1 MLARKHPAYVIG
13 FDYGTNSCRAVL
25 MRPDDPTE
33 LALATFAYPSG
44 KEGVLYDPRDVHL
57 ARQRPADYLAGVK
70 ACVASL
76 LDQARQSIPGFDA
89 AQVRGIAFATTGS
102 TVIPVD
108 AELRPLADRP
118 EFSDNLEAMAWLWK
132 DHTSEA
138 DAERLTQA
146 FRDRRP
152 DMIERCGGVYS
163 PEWFWAKVLR
173 LSHSDPEV
181 FGAAAGFVELCEF
194 LPGTLAGA
202 KAGNVV
208 RSACAQGHKLLY
220 NSDWGGLPDAD
231 FLSGVDP
238 VLRGVREST
247 STLVATGDRPVGTLT
262 PHYADLLGLSPD
274 VAVAGGAFDAHF
286 GAVGAGVGPGKLVKV
301 MGTSTCDV
309 MVSGEDARVSGI
321 CGVFRDTVLPGF
333 FGIEAGQSAVGD
345 LFKWLVQHLV
355 PDSYGKTDAEK
366 FAGLTAAA
374 ERLRPGESGLV
385 ALDWNNGNR
394 SILVD
399 MDINGLI
406 VGQTLHTSA
415 AEIFRALIE
424 ATAFG
429 SLVII
434 EQIEGAGVPVEEI
447 ICCGGLAQKN
457 PFLMQTYAD
466 ITGRPIA
473 VADSSETCAKGAAI
487 FAAAAAGLGSVIDLQ
502 KRMVSAPRATFAPD
516 AAAHAVYRRLYG
528 VYRKLHDAFGRQG
541 SADLY
546 DVMKT
551 LNAIRREASH
561 G

>member
-1 MLARKHPAYVIG
+1 MDPRKDPAYVIG

-25 MRPDDPTE
+25 MRPDDPAE

-44 KEGVLYDPRDVHL
+44 KEGVLYDPRNVHL
-57 ARQRPADYLAGVK
+57 ARQRHSDYLAGVV
-70 ACVASL
+70 ACTRSL
-76 LDQARQSIPGFDA
+76 LEQAQRTIPGFDA
-89 AQVRGIAFATTGS
+89 AQVRGMGFATTGS

-108 AELRPLADRP
+108 AGLRALADRP
-118 EFSDNLEAMAWLWK
+118 EFSDNLAAMAWLWK

-138 DAERLTQA
+138 DADRLTQA
-146 FRDRRP
+146 FRRERP
-152 DMIERCGGVYS
+152 EMIERCGGIYS

-173 LSHSDPEV
+173 LSHSDADV
-181 FGAAAGFVELCEF
+181 FAQAKGFVELCEF
-194 LPGTLAGA
+194 LPGTLSGA
-202 KAGNVV
+202 DASTVV

-220 NSDWGGLPDAD
+220 NSDWGGLPDAA
-231 FLSGVDP
+231 FLGSVDP
-238 VLRGVREST
+238 VLEAVREST
-247 STLVATGDRPVGTLT
+247 STRVATGDVAVGTLT
-262 PHYADLLGLSPD
+262 SDYAERLGLSPD
-274 VAVAGGAFDAHF
+274 VAIAGGAFDAHF
-286 GAVGAGVGPGKLVKV
+286 GAVGAGIAPGKLVKV
-301 MGTSTCDV
+301 MGTSTCDI
-309 MVSGEDARVSGI
+309 MVSPDDARISGI
-321 CGVFRDTVLPGF
+321 CGVFRDTVLPGA

-345 LFKWLVQHLV
+345 LFKWFVQKLV
-355 PDSYGKTDAEK
+355 PDRYGATDDEK
-366 FAGLTAAA
+366 FASLTSAA

-406 VGQTLHTSA
+406 VGQTLHTDA

-434 EQIEGAGVPVEEI
+434 EQIEAAGVAVEEV

-457 PFLMQTYAD
+457 PFIMQIYAD
-466 ITGRPIA
+466 VTGRPIV

-487 FAAAAAGLGSVIDLQ
+487 FAAAAAGLGSVVDLQ
-502 KRMVSAPRATFAPD
+502 MRMVSTPRAIYQPD
-516 AAAHAVYRRLYG
+516 AAATAVYSRLFGVYRR
-528 VYRKLHDAFGRQG
+528 LHDAFGRPG
-541 SADLY
+541 GADLY

-551 LNAIRREASH
+551 LNAIRREAAH